1 MNDFRV
7 VYKVEGR
14 VYTHSLKASNARE
27 AKSMTINHAKWDDAQ
42 AKVKIISVSASKKV
56 S

>member
-7 VYKVEGR
+7 VYKVNDR
-14 VYTHSLKASNARE
+14 VYTHLLKASNSRE
-27 AKSMTINHAKWDDAQ
+27 AKSMTISHAKWDDAQ
-42 AKVKIISVSASKKV
+42 ANVKIISVNVSRKV